1 MIENNKIYKYI
12 HDHGPSESEFKI
24 IYNNPLEIE
33 FWATDTSDHARMGFM
48 TKLEEFENTHFFSLG
63 CVSDEYS
70 SCWYRNKINFN
81 TELEKNRFLEF
92 VQECFLGG
100 NKIRNT
106 YMGLGLKTPTCRE
119 CQETIKKCVCKIDH
133 SIINNN

>member
-33 FWATDTSDHARMGFM
+33 FWTKDCSDHTRMEHYGN
-48 TKLEEFENTHFFSLG
+48 TTSLKCLSENN
-63 CVSDEYS
+63 E

-81 TELEKNRFLEF
+81 TESEKNKFLEF

-100 NKIRNT
+100 NQIRNT
-106 YMGLGLKTPTCRE
+106 FKDPISGIHTCRE